1 MVYITN
7 HLIMR
12 KEVLLAII
20 IGFSLGLIITFGIWT
35 ANKAIKQTAP
45 QQQEKITQP
54 EQPTQIPTPASI
66 GLQILSPEDNSLVNQ
81 EKIEVSGKAGVA
93 GTIAILYE
101 NGEKIIDSDSSGNF
115 SAEITLTSGENE
127 ITIIA
132 YDESGN
138 EISKTITIIYST
150 AQI

>member
-1 MVYITN
+1 
-7 HLIMR
+7 MR
-12 KEVLLAII
+12 KEVLIAII
-20 IGFSLGLIITFGIWT
+20 IGFSLGLVITFGIWT

-45 QQQEKITQP
+45 NQQEESTQA

-81 EKIEVSGKAGVA
+81 EKIIISGKASLA
-93 GTIAILYE
+93 GTIIILYE

-115 SAEITLTSGENE
+115 SAEIILISGENE
-127 ITIIA
+127 IIVTA
-132 YDESGN
+132 YDEAGN
-138 EISKTITIIYST
+138 EISKSITIIYST